1 MWRRGRATM
10 NVICQECEAEF
21 FVETQE
27 EVNYCVVCGE
37 ELVVEN
43 DDDDIWEEDDWIED
57 DD

>member
-1 MWRRGRATM
+1 M

-27 EVNYCVVCGE
+27 EVKYCVVCGE
-37 ELVVEN
+37 ELAVE
-43 DDDDIWEEDDWIED
+43 DEDDDIWEEDDWIGD